1 MLNKM
6 RNQLDRCQLL
16 DRNRLRRKISELE
29 KHPGQGDSY
38 RRKLDALTGAI
49 TKSQHAVQQRIAA
62 IPTEIDYPAELP
74 ITAEAEKISRL
85 IADHQVVVVA
95 GDTGSG
101 KTTQIPKMCL
111 AAGLGRLG
119 LIGHTQPRRLA
130 AASVAN
136 RIAEELHC
144 ELGQGVGYQVRF
156 NEILSSGTY
165 LKLMTDG
172 ILLAEIQQDRFL
184 NKYEVLIIDEAHERS
199 LNIDFLLGF
208 LKQLLARRKDLKL
221 IITSA
226 TIDVEKFAA
235 HFNDAPIVSVSGR
248 TYPIETQYRPLN
260 VSKTEMADEDLQ
272 IDAIV
277 SALHGII
284 NSDRQQNRISGDVLV
299 FLSSEREIR
308 DTANKLRRQKFAD
321 TEILPLYAR
330 LRHSEQLRVFRAHQ
344 GRRIVLAT
352 NVAETS
358 ITVPG
363 INYVIDTGFARISRY
378 SFQSKVQRLPI
389 EPVSQASANQRQG
402 RCGRLA
408 DGICI
413 RLYSEEDFN
422 SRDEFTDPEIK
433 RTNLA
438 SVILRM
444 KQLRLGDV
452 ELFPF
457 LEPPQ
462 QKAINEGFKL
472 LIELNALN
480 PKQELTDCGR
490 KMAQLPVDP
499 RYGRM
504 IVLAH
509 EQGCLREI
517 LIIVSALS
525 IQDPRELSTENR
537 QQAAQKL
544 ARFQHSDSD
553 FLGFVNLW
561 DRYERQRQELTQA
574 QLKKYCKTNF
584 LSYMRMRE
592 WREVHRQLLLG
603 SQQLGLRVNK
613 DGAEYQSIHQCIIG
627 GALNQIACKAEGRM
641 YLGSRNRKFSLFS
654 SSVLGGSQSKWIVTS
669 ALIETSQTF
678 ATLAAKIQ
686 PHWVEQ
692 MALHLVKR
700 SYFEPHWSKKRQ
712 QVMVYEKVHLYGLVL
727 LERELIRFK
736 KIDPVAA
743 REIFIGAGIAANQL
757 VTAATF
763 YQHNMDFLAE
773 LKRLEEKIR
782 RPDFFV
788 SEREISRFYD
798 ARLPAD
804 VCSTQDLERWLR
816 TESKDGSKPL
826 EMNRQNLMDSATE
839 LSEFGEFPD
848 QASVQKNQLAL
859 DYVFDPG
866 ALADG
871 ATIEVPLALLNQ
883 LTQAEVDWSVPGI
896 IRQKC
901 ITLIKG
907 LPKSLRKNFIP
918 VSGFVAEIMG
928 QMHSSDGELIDSLLA
943 QIHRLKKLKL
953 NREALAAVVLP
964 AHLKVKVRVVDE
976 AGTELAFGD
985 DLAQIKQKLKL
996 SPDKM
1001 SPSNQ
1006 EASDRHELELQG
1018 LTHWSFD
1025 ELPLS
1030 IETGDTLVLLRYPAL
1045 VDKIYGVDL
1054 VLLADRSEAQA
1065 ATINGVVRLCM
1076 FRSVQQK
1083 NSIKKKFTRFV
1094 KASALMWSSQ
1104 LTGLAQAAVM
1114 ESYIAAFGLN
1124 QALPR
1129 SKSEFE
1135 ALLEQGKPRIL
1146 SVADQIEQLLDS
1158 IVAEHFS
1165 LSRRLRKITNAE
1177 LKYLTDD
1184 IDSQLQNLVFEGFL
1198 SASGLERLREYPRY
1212 FRAVSS
1218 RLEKMPNMGEKD
1230 RVHTAQLAQYWEKY
1244 ETLRRRRPENK
1255 CSGLNLLRWMLEEFR
1270 VSLFAQGLGTS
1281 MPVSAKRIDAQFEK
1295 LLS

>member
-1 MLNKM
+1 MLEKM
-6 RNQLDRCQLL
+6 RNALDTCQLL
-16 DRNRLRRKISELE
+16 DRHRLRRKIRELE
-29 KHPGQGDSY
+29 EHPGRGDAY
-38 RRKLDALTGAI
+38 RRRLNALSSAI
-49 TKSQHAVQQRIAA
+49 GKSQHAVQQRIAA
-62 IPTEIDYPAELP
+62 IPTQIEYAAELP

-130 AASVAN
+130 AVSVAN

-144 ELGQGVGYQVRF
+144 ELGRGVGYQVRF
-156 NEILSSGTY
+156 NETLSRETY

-208 LKQLLARRKDLKL
+208 LKQLLGRRKDLKL

-260 VSKTEMADEDLQ
+260 VSKAEMADEDLQ
-272 IDAIV
+272 LDAIV
-277 SALHGII
+277 SALHGIVI
-284 NSDRQQNRISGDVLV
+284 SDRKQNRFSGDVLV

-462 QKAINEGFKL
+462 QQAINEGFKL

-490 KMAQLPVDP
+490 KMARLPVDP
-499 RYGRM
+499 RYARM

-525 IQDPRELSTENR
+525 IQDPRELSAENR

-544 ARFQHSDSD
+544 ACFQHSDSD

-561 DRYERQRQELTQA
+561 DRYERERQELTQA
-574 QLKKYCKTNF
+574 QLKKYCKSNY
-584 LSYMRMRE
+584 LSYTRMRE

-603 SQQLGLRVNK
+603 SKQLGLRINK

-654 SSVLGGSQSKWIVTS
+654 SSVLSGSQSKWIVTS

-743 REIFIGAGIAANQL
+743 REIFIGAGIAAGQL
-757 VTAATF
+757 LTAAAF

-788 SEREISRFYD
+788 SEREIIRFYD
-798 ARLPAD
+798 ARLPPD

-839 LSEFGEFPD
+839 MSEFSEYPD

-901 ITLIKG
+901 IALIKG

-943 QIHRLKKLKL
+943 QIRRLKKLKID
-953 NREALAAVVLP
+953 REALAAVVLP

-976 AGTELAFGD
+976 TGTELAFGD
-985 DLAQIKQKLKL
+985 DLAQIKQILKL

-1001 SPSNQ
+1001 APSNQ
-1006 EASDRHELELQG
+1006 EASYRHELELQG
-1018 LTHWSFD
+1018 LTDWSFD

-1045 VDKIYGVDL
+1045 VDKIDGVDL

-1065 ATINGVVRLCM
+1065 ATIKGVVRLCM

-1083 NSIKKKFTRFV
+1083 NSIQKKFTRFV
-1094 KASALMWSSQ
+1094 KANALMWSDQ
-1104 LTGLAQAAVM
+1104 LTGLAQAAVV
-1114 ESYIAAFGLN
+1114 ESYIAAFDLN

-1135 ALLEQGKPRIL
+1135 ALVEQGKPRIL
-1146 SVADQIEQLLDS
+1146 RVADQIEQLLAS
-1158 IVAEHFS
+1158 IVAEHFG
-1165 LSRRLRKITNAE
+1165 LSRRLQKITNAE
-1177 LKYLTDD
+1177 LGYLTDD
-1184 IDSQLQNLVFEGFL
+1184 IERQLQNLVFEGFL
-1198 SASGLERLREYPRY
+1198 SASGLERLQEYPRY

-1218 RLEKMPNMGEKD
+1218 RLEKMPHMGEKD
-1230 RVHTAQLAQYWEKY
+1230 RTHTAQLAQYWEKY
-1244 ETLRRRRPENK
+1244 EALRRRRLENK
-1255 CSGLNLLRWMLEEFR
+1255 HSGLNLLRWMLEEFR
-1270 VSLFAQGLGTS
+1270 VSLFAQGLGTP
-1281 MPVSAKRIDAQFEK
+1281 MPVSAERIDAQFEK